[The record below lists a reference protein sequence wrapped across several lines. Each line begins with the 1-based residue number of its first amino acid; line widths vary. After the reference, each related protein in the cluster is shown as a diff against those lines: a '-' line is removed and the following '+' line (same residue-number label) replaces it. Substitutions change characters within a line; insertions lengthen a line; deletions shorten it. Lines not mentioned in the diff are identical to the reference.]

1 MKRLSIL
8 LITVIIIMA
17 SCKKDDEQTEVTPEM
32 ARDSL
37 YNLMDQYYY
46 WYNLMP
52 VIDMES
58 YSNPSDLLKAMIYKE
73 LDKWSFVADYE
84 KFVAQM
90 EGDFV
95 GHGIMIGLSEDN
107 KARIALIYKNSHLF
121 SKGVRRGWIIKSVN
135 GYDLAEILIA
145 HDTEAY
151 NTALGPKTEG
161 ITNNFVFEKPDGSTI
176 AISSAKT
183 SFTINTVILY
193 DTIWLDAAG
202 TKKAGHLV
210 FDRFILPS
218 SEELQS
224 AFSYFKTSGVTD
236 LILDLRYNPG
246 GILNI
251 AQQLASYIGGSAL
264 SGKTLTMLSYNEKL
278 QSQNKTYK
286 FLSSSYSLSIP
297 RVVVITSRSTASA
310 SEAVINGLSPHMTV
324 VSIGDTTEG
333 KYVGFDGF
341 IYGKYLFSPIT
352 FKIVNS
358 LGHGDYFEGLA
369 PDKIATDDII
379 HDFDDRRET
388 CLNEAII
395 YLRTGSFS
403 GKGAENFHRSSLMS
417 EKPSWMNNMFILN
430 KE

>member
-1 MKRLSIL
+1 
-8 LITVIIIMA
+8 MA
-17 SCKKDDEQTEVTPEM
+17 SCKKDDEQMEVTPEM

-37 YNLMDQYYY
+37 YNLMNQYYY

-52 VIDMES
+52 VIDKES
-58 YSNPSDLLKAMIYKE
+58 YSNPNDLLKAMLYND
-73 LDKWSFVADYE
+73 LDKWSFVADYD
-84 KFVAQM
+84 KFMSQL
-90 EGDFV
+90 EGNFV

-107 KARIALIYKNSHLF
+107 KARIALIYKNSHLY
-121 SKGVRRGWIIKSVN
+121 SKGVRRGWIIKTVN
-135 GYDLAEILIA
+135 GYDLAEILMA
-145 HDTEAY
+145 QDAEAY

-161 ITNNFVFEKPDGSTI
+161 VTNNFVFEKPDGSTI
-176 AISSAKT
+176 AISSKKT

-246 GILNI
+246 GILSI
-251 AQQLASYIGGSAL
+251 AQQLASYTGGSSL
-264 SGKTLTMLSYNEKL
+264 SGKTFVMLSYNEKM
-278 QSQNKTYK
+278 QSQNKIYK

-310 SEAVINGLSPHMTV
+310 SEAVINSLAPHMTV

-333 KYVGFDGF
+333 KCVGFDGF
-341 IYGKYLFSPIT
+341 IYGKYFFSPVT

-358 LGHGDYFEGLA
+358 LGHGDYFYGLD
-369 PDKIATDDII
+369 PDKIATDDVTY
-379 HDFDDRRET
+379 DFDDRREA
-388 CLNEAII
+388 CLNEAIL

-403 GKGAENFHRSSLMS
+403 GKGAENFYRSSLMS
-417 EKPSWMNNMFILN
+417 EKPSWMNNTFILN